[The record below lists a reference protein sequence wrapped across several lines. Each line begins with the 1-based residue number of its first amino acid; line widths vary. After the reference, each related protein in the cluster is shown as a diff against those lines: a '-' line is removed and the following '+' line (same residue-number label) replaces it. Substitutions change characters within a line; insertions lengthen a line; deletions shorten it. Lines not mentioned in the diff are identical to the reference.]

1 MTTSNSIDRD
11 RLAWRGVNL
20 RVTPVDGYALEAR
33 AARLSSRSI
42 KRDSKRA
49 GIELA
54 LACVDLTT
62 LEGADTPG
70 KVRALCARALR
81 PDPDNPEIGPVA
93 AICVYPQQ
101 VRIAADALKAS
112 AVRVASVAGGFPAGQ
127 TSLEER
133 LEEIRGAVA
142 DGADEIDIVMNRG
155 AFLAGDDETVA
166 EEIAASKAACGSA
179 HLKTILETGE
189 LGSYGS
195 IRRASMIAMAAGSD
209 VIKTSTGKLPIS
221 ATPAVALCM
230 AEAIRDYAEQT
241 GQEVG
246 LKLAGG
252 IRTSKQALGYLA
264 IVAETLGAHWLT
276 PDRFRLGAST
286 LVNDLV
292 MQLHFQDTGRY
303 ARLSDLP
310 VD

>member
-1 MTTSNSIDRD
+1 M
-11 RLAWRGVNL
+11 NL
-20 RVTPVDGYALEAR
+20 RVTPVDGYALESR

-81 PDPDNPEIGPVA
+81 PDPDNSEIGPVA

-127 TSLEER
+127 TSIEER

-166 EEIAASKAACGSA
+166 EEIAASKAACGVA

-189 LGSYGS
+189 LGSYEA

-264 IVAETLGAHWLT
+264 IVAETLGVAWLT

-292 MQLHFQDTGRY
+292 MQLHFQETGRY